1 MFKRR
6 PRSRSRTGSSRRTA
20 CSSSEGRCTRRRV
33 DRRALRRRPP
43 PVRRRGADHPRRKPA
58 GRRRVLVL
66 RLYADENDAP
76 CDGARLLSRPGA
88 RTARR
93 ASGAGRRLVV
103 ARLDD
108 ERLGRRRPAPLPRGV
123 AVPARSRRGACRAA
137 WSGGGRRTG
146 AAVRPA
152 RPRHR
157 LAARDPAD
165 RRARLHRLLDEPRG
179 DPDAQGAAEPRGDG
193 RRAGRGRACAVL
205 LSHGLSGDRRRARR
219 AAARALPPR
228 RGRAARGA
236 LPRGGDRR
244 PHRRRDRGCGALGW
258 KRRRRSRRR
267 PAENRGASG
276 AAGHTAPPVGRLDPR
291 DRTPTDRDGTPA
303 ERRAARPRRAR
314 SQDLRAR
321 GRGGRAAARG
331 RRRVGD
337 RRRDRHRAVHARR
350 QVPGA
355 GGRRGHDPSPGQGR
369 LPGDPGRDL
378 HRSGGRGRGPQR
390 RRRPR
395 QHADRARE
403 VAAPLDVRGAGAR
416 RLRPGVCRPAAGRP
430 RRRRL
435 RRAAG
440 GRVARPVH
448 AGDPGRGADRNAPRH
463 DPAVPD
469 LLRGRLL
476 RVAGIAGRALVVF
489 LDMLGSVITA
499 MVTPFGADGA
509 VDLERF
515 RELASFLVENGS
527 DGLVVSG
534 TTGESPTLSDEEK
547 LELFRSAVETV
558 GDRATVIAGT
568 GTYDTGHS
576 VHLTRE
582 ATELGVDGILVVTP
596 YYNKPPQRAIVRHFE
611 EIAAATHLPVVAYNI
626 PGRVVV
632 NIEPATIARLAE
644 VENVVAVKQALD
656 DPEQA
661 RFIAEDTRLDLYS
674 GDDPNTVAFLELGG
688 VGVVSVTAHLWGS
701 QIAEM
706 IRRHREGDV
715 EGARVIHE
723 ELQPS
728 YDLLRIQVNP
738 IPIKAA
744 LNLTGHEVGGHRL
757 PMVEADEGELA
768 QIRSCLERSG
778 LLATASA

>member
-1 MFKRR
+1 
-6 PRSRSRTGSSRRTA
+6 
-20 CSSSEGRCTRRRV
+20 
-33 DRRALRRRPP
+33 
-43 PVRRRGADHPRRKPA
+43 
-58 GRRRVLVL
+58 
-66 RLYADENDAP
+66 
-76 CDGARLLSRPGA
+76 
-88 RTARR
+88 
-93 ASGAGRRLVV
+93 
-103 ARLDD
+103 
-108 ERLGRRRPAPLPRGV
+108 
-123 AVPARSRRGACRAA
+123 
-137 WSGGGRRTG
+137 
-146 AAVRPA
+146 
-152 RPRHR
+152 
-157 LAARDPAD
+157 
-165 RRARLHRLLDEPRG
+165 
-179 DPDAQGAAEPRGDG
+179 
-193 RRAGRGRACAVL
+193 
-205 LSHGLSGDRRRARR
+205 
-219 AAARALPPR
+219 
-228 RGRAARGA
+228 
-236 LPRGGDRR
+236 
-244 PHRRRDRGCGALGW
+244 
-258 KRRRRSRRR
+258 
-267 PAENRGASG
+267 
-276 AAGHTAPPVGRLDPR
+276 
-291 DRTPTDRDGTPA
+291 
-303 ERRAARPRRAR
+303 
-314 SQDLRAR
+314 
-321 GRGGRAAARG
+321 
-331 RRRVGD
+331 
-337 RRRDRHRAVHARR
+337 
-350 QVPGA
+350 
-355 GGRRGHDPSPGQGR
+355 
-369 LPGDPGRDL
+369 
-378 HRSGGRGRGPQR
+378 
-390 RRRPR
+390 
-395 QHADRARE
+395 
-403 VAAPLDVRGAGAR
+403 
-416 RLRPGVCRPAAGRP
+416 
-430 RRRRL
+430 
-435 RRAAG
+435 
-440 GRVARPVH
+440 
-448 AGDPGRGADRNAPRH
+448 
-463 DPAVPD
+463 
-469 LLRGRLL
+469 
-476 RVAGIAGRALVVF
+476 
-489 LDMLGSVITA
+489 MLGSVITA

-527 DGLVVSG
+527 DGLVVCG

-547 LELFRSAVETV
+547 FELFRSAVETV

-674 GDDPNTVAFLELGG
+674 GDDPNTFAFLELGG